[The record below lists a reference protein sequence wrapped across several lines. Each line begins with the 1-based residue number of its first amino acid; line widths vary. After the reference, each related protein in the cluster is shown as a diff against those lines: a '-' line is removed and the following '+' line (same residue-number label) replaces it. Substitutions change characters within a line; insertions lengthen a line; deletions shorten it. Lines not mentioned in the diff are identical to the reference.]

1 MAAMIGP
8 RSMLVARANLLFGKR
23 GCKGFTCRQNACT
36 MSDGKQLMS

>member
-8 RSMLVARANLLFGKR
+8 RSMYVVRANLLLGKR
-23 GCKGFTCRQNACT
+23 RCKDFTCRQNACT